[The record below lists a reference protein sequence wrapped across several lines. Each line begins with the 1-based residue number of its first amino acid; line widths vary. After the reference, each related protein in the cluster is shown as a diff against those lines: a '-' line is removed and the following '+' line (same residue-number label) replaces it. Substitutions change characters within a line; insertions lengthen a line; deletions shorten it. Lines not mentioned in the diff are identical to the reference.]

1 MGILEQIANPQTVN
15 VNSYYQGV
23 AQRQAREGEA
33 QRQRAVGLTMEAQA
47 LGNERSKELLDVLRQ
62 TKATT
67 IQKTNALAKYDME
80 NAKRDQNY
88 ARKQDVVN
96 DLTSA
101 VSQEE
106 WSERIQQ
113 HWQKVAPNINF
124 DEYEKLYLQPHG
136 LGREFDPKAIVE
148 VEDSYI
154 QDAKQRKEEF
164 GKVQDHMRAR
174 ELIMLE
180 GAYAALGSN
189 APRKGEVAIMFD
201 ALQSYLKEGN
211 EEGAAL
217 QQQKI
222 NEYFRSSEVTTRKKE
237 VEAIDKHLGV
247 VFEGIRTLDEEG
259 LAMSGDAERVRF
271 DMSSYVRMRDEYEKL
286 ASAKGITAATTSIKR
301 LWVEERVEGWE
312 PTNMLPGGQS
322 PTASGVLWPFGQDGI
337 YYHKRSPEELKIYDN
352 DVGTGGSPFSYNLPG
367 ADLEELDKVLGDIEG
382 YGS

>member
-88 ARKQDVVN
+88 ARKQDIVN
-96 DLTSA
+96 DLTGA

-136 LGREFDPKAIVE
+136 LDREFDPKAIVE

-174 ELIMLE
+174 ELIMLK
-180 GAYAALGSN
+180 GAYAALGGN

-222 NEYFRSSEVTTRKKE
+222 NEYFRSSEVMTRKRE
-237 VEAIDKHLGV
+237 VEAMDKHLGV

-259 LAMSGDAERVRF
+259 LAMAGDTEKVRF
-271 DMSSYVRMRDEYEKL
+271 DMSSYVRMRDEYEAL
-286 ASAKGITAATTSIKR
+286 ASKKGIAQATLDIKR
-301 LWVEERVEGWE
+301 LWKEVRHEAFE
-312 PTNMLPGGQS
+312 PTRLIPGGEHPS
-322 PTASGVLWPFGQDGI
+322 WLASTWPFGNDGI
-337 YYHKRSPEELKIYDN
+337 YYRKRKADELKDYDN
-352 DVGTGGSPFSYNLPG
+352 TSDTNPQNPFNTYTLPES
-367 ADLEELDKVLGDIEG
+367 DLIELGRVIGQMENP
-382 YGS
+382 